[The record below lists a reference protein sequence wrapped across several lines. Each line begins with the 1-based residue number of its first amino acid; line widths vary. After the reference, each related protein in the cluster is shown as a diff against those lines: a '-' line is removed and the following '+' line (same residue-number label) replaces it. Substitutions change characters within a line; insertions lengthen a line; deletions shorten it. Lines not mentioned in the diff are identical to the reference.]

1 MNEFEKENQSSEN
14 IEENSL
20 PAEEI
25 LGKTETEA
33 SETIGASDAPKA
45 DTGAGK
51 AVFKEIGSWILCIVI
66 AVAIALFLRSFVFTM
81 VRVDGQSMEPTL
93 KHEQRLFTRII
104 GYTPERGDIIIFH
117 PQSNPK
123 VAYVKRVIATE
134 GDRIWID
141 AETREVHLKK
151 SGSDEWEILSEPYI
165 NEVVPGEYIIGP
177 GIATRYADDSGEEG
191 LLIKEDHI
199 FVMGDNRNHSADSR
213 DGISVGQVHLDSVVG
228 KAEFRWWPLSEF
240 GLLK

>member
-1 MNEFEKENQSSEN
+1 MNEFEKDNQNVEN
-14 IEENSL
+14 
-20 PAEEI
+20 AEEV
-25 LGKTETEA
+25 KETEIA
-33 SETIGASDAPKA
+33 ETVGIPEETEEIPSKSQ
-45 DTGAGK
+45 T
-51 AVFKEIGSWILCIVI
+51 VLKEIGSWIMCIVI
-66 AVAIALFLRSFVFTM
+66 AVAIALILRTYVFTM

-141 AETREVHLKK
+141 ERTREVHLKK
-151 SGSDEWEILSEPYI
+151 SGSEEWEILDEPYI
-165 NEVVPGEYIIGP
+165 NDVIPGEYIIGP

-213 DGISVGQVHLDSVVG
+213 DGISVGQVSVDSVVG
-228 KAEFRWWPLSEF
+228 KAEFRWWPITEF
-240 GLLK
+240 GILK

>member
-1 MNEFEKENQSSEN
+1 MSEFEKENQNPEN
-14 IEENSL
+14 IEEKVNGI
-20 PAEEI
+20 EEAVE
-25 LGKTETEA
+25 ET
-33 SETIGASDAPKA
+33 SETVGVADEIEEAPSKA
-45 DTGAGK
+45 QT
-51 AVFKEIGSWILCIVI
+51 VLKEIGSWIMCIVI
-66 AVAIALFLRSFVFTM
+66 AVVIALVLRNYVFTM

-104 GYTPERGDIIIFH
+104 GYTPKHGDIIIFH

-141 AETREVHLKK
+141 ERTREVHLKK
-151 SGSDEWEILSEPYI
+151 NGSDEWEILDEPYI
-165 NEVVPGEYIIGP
+165 NDVVPGEYIIGP

-213 DGISVGQVHLDSVVG
+213 DGITVGQVPVDSVVG
-228 KAEFRWWPLSEF
+228 KAEFRWWPISEF
-240 GLLK
+240 GVLK